1 MKRVRNCLALLAAGA
16 LAALAGGA
24 PASLAPVFVPLAR
37 STLVTVGATTDA
49 GTLILRVART
59 RDEAPLTGAQL
70 QVTLDGHSLPVKL
83 RPDGTWEA
91 PLGALASGPGTLEVI
106 VAHDGV
112 REMLT
117 GQLPGAPA
125 AAAAARGAAGSAA
138 SLLAHKQL
146 AWWILNILVVLI
158 GVIAVSRRMS

>member
-1 MKRVRNCLALLAAGA
+1 
-16 LAALAGGA
+16 
-24 PASLAPVFVPLAR
+24 
-37 STLVTVGATTDA
+37 
-49 GTLILRVART
+49 
-59 RDEAPLTGAQL
+59 
-70 QVTLDGHSLPVKL
+70 
-83 RPDGTWEA
+83 
-91 PLGALASGPGTLEVI
+91 

>member
-1 MKRVRNCLALLAAGA
+1 MALLAAGA

-24 PASLAPVFVPLAR
+24 PASFAPVFVPLAR
-37 STLVTVGATTDA
+37 STLVTVEATTDA

-70 QVTLDGHSLPVKL
+70 QVTLDGHSLPVKP

-91 PLGALASGPGTLEVI
+91 PLGALASSPGALEVI

-117 GQLPGAPA
+117 GQLPGAPRR
-125 AAAAARGAAGSAA
+125 RGGCPRRHGQRREPAGAQAAG
-138 SLLAHKQL
+138 
-146 AWWILNILVVLI
+146 LVDPQYRGRADRRDRRLTPHVLI
-158 GVIAVSRRMS
+158 TDR